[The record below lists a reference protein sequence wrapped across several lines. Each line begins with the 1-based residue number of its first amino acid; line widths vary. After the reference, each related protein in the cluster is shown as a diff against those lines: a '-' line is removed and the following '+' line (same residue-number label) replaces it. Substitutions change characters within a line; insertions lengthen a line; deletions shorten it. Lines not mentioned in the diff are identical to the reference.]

1 MIVVS
6 DTTPIISLLK
16 INQLEILEKLFGNVQ
31 IPCAVYDELT
41 SNSKFQEEVRKI
53 QECTFIE
60 IEYVEDS
67 KSVNLLRRAT
77 GLDAGESEAIVL
89 VDNQNADLLLMD
101 EVKGR

>member
-41 SNSKFQEEVRKI
+41 SNSKF
-53 QECTFIE
+53 
-60 IEYVEDS
+60 
-67 KSVNLLRRAT
+67 
-77 GLDAGESEAIVL
+77 
-89 VDNQNADLLLMD
+89 
-101 EVKGR
+101 